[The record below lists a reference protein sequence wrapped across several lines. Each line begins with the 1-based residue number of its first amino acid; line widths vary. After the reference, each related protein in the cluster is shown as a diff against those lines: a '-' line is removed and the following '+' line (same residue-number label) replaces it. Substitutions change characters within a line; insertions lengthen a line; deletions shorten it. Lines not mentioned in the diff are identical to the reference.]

1 MTPAL
6 RTAHRIDP
14 DSLHGVIVLGPSL
27 RYVTEPHDGEPCVL
41 LGTIPPGI
49 EVPLHSHA
57 DVETFSL
64 VAGGLEAL
72 TVRGRDDFEW
82 VTLRPGDTWH
92 VPGDAPHAFRN
103 RAAEPAVTLITTTAR
118 LGRFFRE
125 VGTPIRSGMRPPSAT
140 TDIVERFLAVSAR
153 YGYWN
158 APPDENARVGIV
170 VPPPSGGSG

>member
-1 MTPAL
+1 MTLAL
-6 RTAHRIDP
+6 RAAHQIDP
-14 DSLHGVIVLGPSL
+14 DSLDGVTILGPSL
-27 RYVTEPHDGEPCVL
+27 RYVTESRDGEPCVL

-49 EVPLHSHA
+49 QVPLHSHA
-57 DVETFSL
+57 DVETFSV
-64 VAGGLEAL
+64 VAGNLDAL

-82 VTLRPGDTWH
+82 VTLRPGDIWH

-103 RAAEPAVTLITTTAR
+103 SAAEPAVTLITTTAR

-125 VGTPIRSGMRPPSAT
+125 VGTSIRSGTRPPSTAE
-140 TDIVERFLAVSAR
+140 IVERFLVVSAR

-170 VPPPSGGSG
+170 VPPLSGV